1 MSDKTIS
8 VGSVS
13 KVIALI
19 TSIIA
24 AWIFLTSNFVSAAD
38 YHEDS
43 LVMQAT
49 FIALR
54 IDIVES
60 RIERETDIDKKK
72 KLERSRDN
80 LERQQDIIMEKQLDN

>member
-8 VGSVS
+8 VASVS

-38 YHEDS
+38 YREDS

-49 FIALR
+49 LVEINL
-54 IDIVES
+54 DI
-60 RIERETDIDKKK
+60 IEDRLDRETDEARKE
-72 KLERSRDN
+72 KLKHRRAK
-80 LERQQDIIMEKQLDN
+80 LERQQEIIMERQLDQ